1 MIRQK
6 RLLLLFAWLLFLI
19 GSFQKLRAQ
28 EWPPLASKEWIREH
42 LNPEKPRLIFTRAAE
57 RQLREKLGS
66 DSLVA
71 ELYAHIKAYADELL
85 NLPPLTY
92 QKRGR
97 RLLRVSR
104 DAISRTLALAMAY
117 RIEGNISYRQR
128 LEAELANISTFPDW
142 NPAHFL
148 DAAEMAVA
156 VSLPLDW
163 CGADLSPAVRSLAR
177 SALVEKALK
186 PGLGVTEMNWWW
198 DAVHNWNLVCHGG
211 LAIAALVLFEE
222 EPDLASHTLHR
233 TVTKFP
239 LGFSPY
245 EPDGAYTEGPS
256 YWFYATDYLTLAISA
271 FESAL
276 GADFGFTNAPGIKES
291 ALFSEIAAG
300 PSGDYYNYFDAST
313 GGYHSLSHLG
323 LLTWF
328 APRTGFTA
336 PRQAWKKAIADEA
349 EEHFKKA
356 RFSTLYLLALATQP
370 EGLPEI
376 GRPTA
381 WLARGDSP
389 VGILSSRDKNG
400 LYLAAKGGSASDNHA
415 NMDAGS
421 FILEWKRIRW
431 SIDPG
436 NQDYEPLEQTIGVGE
451 LWNRSQ
457 DSERWSL
464 LTKNNYGHSTLT
476 ANGEKHLAAAR
487 ALLTGHNL
495 EAGRPYFSFG
505 LTPLFGGR
513 VAKAIRTFQQTA
525 ENTLQIRD
533 SLALADDVKLIT
545 WQWITRADVGING
558 NTIHLSQDGERL
570 KLKVVSPATFE
581 VRVVSLDPPPLA
593 YDKAI
598 SGLKRI
604 EITVAPSAFTNGT
617 GEIVVEV
624 IGY

>member
-328 APRTGFTA
+328 APRTGFAA
-336 PRQAWKKAIADEA
+336 PRQAWKKAIADETNRCPRLMMIKRTVA
-349 EEHFKKA
+349 MPVFKTRSPRIKSA
-356 RFSTLYLLALATQP
+356 VRMASGVSTSSKTMLAPNVVDAPDVPIDEIRHHQRTIRCHRHVNRADQAGDERFRH
-370 EGLPEI
+370 I
-376 GRPTA
+376 GRPRFRVSGHEARIDVDDALAAFNRVPDGDEQGVVVILRESRAGVGDQPARDGIRRQQQQFRQHVEFGRRERAFGATA
-381 WLARGDSP
+381 QPP
-389 VGILSSRDKNG
+389 VG
-400 LYLAAKGGSASDNHA
+400 
-415 NMDAGS
+415 
-421 FILEWKRIRW
+421 
-431 SIDPG
+431 
-436 NQDYEPLEQTIGVGE
+436 
-451 LWNRSQ
+451 
-457 DSERWSL
+457 
-464 LTKNNYGHSTLT
+464 
-476 ANGEKHLAAAR
+476 
-487 ALLTGHNL
+487 
-495 EAGRPYFSFG
+495 EA
-505 LTPLFGGR
+505 
-513 VAKAIRTFQQTA
+513 
-525 ENTLQIRD
+525 
-533 SLALADDVKLIT
+533 
-545 WQWITRADVGING
+545 
-558 NTIHLSQDGERL
+558 
-570 KLKVVSPATFE
+570 
-581 VRVVSLDPPPLA
+581 
-593 YDKAI
+593 
-598 SGLKRI
+598 
-604 EITVAPSAFTNGT
+604 
-617 GEIVVEV
+617 IVTTCL
-624 IGY
+624 